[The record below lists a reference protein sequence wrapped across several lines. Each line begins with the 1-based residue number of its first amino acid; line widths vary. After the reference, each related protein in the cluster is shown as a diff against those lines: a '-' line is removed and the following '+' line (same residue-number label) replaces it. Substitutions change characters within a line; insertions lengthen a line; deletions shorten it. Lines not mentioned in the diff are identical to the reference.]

1 LKKQVDAQGPDPP
14 SRPRA
19 RFTRARDARRGT
31 SFREGGVGSGFSRG
45 ISHPLRFPHPPHPP
59 HHHTSSD
66 DKFRARFLW
75 GRPQLLAACAA
86 RLEQQLS
93 AAAAAAS
100 IAGDSADADAPTP
113 SPSPSDLA
121 SVVWVDLGGGT
132 GANVEMM
139 ARHLPIDQLRAVYI
153 VDLCPSLC
161 EQARARVQRMGWKNV
176 RVVEG
181 DACTFVPPEGR
192 ASLVTFSYSL
202 SMIPPFIDAVDN
214 ATGWLAPDG
223 LIGVTDFYVSSK
235 YDLPL
240 RQMPWQRRFFW
251 RATFDVDNID
261 VGPERRAYLD
271 SKLERVWEFNGE
283 GSIPYVPYL
292 RAPYYVW
299 IGRPWRDG
307 SSGGGMSPLAV
318 GGGSENGGLSP
329 VGGARSVDG
338 TALSPTPSMQLQHR
352 LALAAALGRR
362 HHEQKVE
369 APPLFPPTFL
379 YTQSWEDPEPDHK
392 VLRVAKDDVC
402 LTLTSGGCNALN
414 LLLHGAQQ
422 VVSVDCN
429 PAQSSLLELKAAAL
443 QQLDFED
450 VWLLFGEG
458 RHPRARQLFDDRLSP
473 LLSQKAI
480 QFWRPR
486 LWYFKQGLYYQGGM
500 GKLCWVIQV
509 LVMAMGLKPTVD
521 RLCHAPTLEQQR
533 RLWDAI
539 PLVRFVKHGPKLL
552 VWLFSKV
559 LALLLF
565 NRPVLW
571 FGGGV
576 PCKQYAL
583 IVRDGVPIEHYL
595 GRTVDGIAESSSLRS
610 DNYFYYNC
618 LQGRFLRDNCPAFLK
633 KENAEKLKTRLAEG
647 GLTVASGYF
656 LDELNARLYDKVILM
671 DHVDWLDDETAQ
683 QVADAL
689 GRQVKPGG
697 IVIWR
702 SASLEPPYASKIA
715 AAGFEVRCL
724 QRATDGYMD
733 RVNMYASFYAAER
746 LGADGKRV
754 IKVE

>member
-1 LKKQVDAQGPDPP
+1 M
-14 SRPRA
+14 
-19 RFTRARDARRGT
+19 
-31 SFREGGVGSGFSRG
+31 
-45 ISHPLRFPHPPHPP
+45 
-59 HHHTSSD
+59 
-66 DKFRARFLW
+66 
-75 GRPQLLAACAA
+75 
-86 RLEQQLS
+86 
-93 AAAAAAS
+93 
-100 IAGDSADADAPTP
+100 
-113 SPSPSDLA
+113 
-121 SVVWVDLGGGT
+121 WVDLGGGT

-139 ARHLPIDQLRAVYI
+139 ARHLPIEQLRAVYI

-161 EQARARVQRMGWKNV
+161 EQARARVARLGWRNV

-223 LIGVTDFYVSSK
+223 LLGVTDFYVSGK

-261 VGPERRAYLD
+261 IGPERRAYLD

-292 RAPYYVW
+292 RAPFYVW

-307 SSGGGMSPLAV
+307 GSGATTAGGNGALAGSGLLLGNGGGASPV
-318 GGGSENGGLSP
+318 PGGSSDGGGLSP
-329 VGGARSVDG
+329 SGRSIDG
-338 TALSPTPSMQLQHR
+338 TAALSPTPSMQLQHR

-392 VLRVAKDDVC
+392 VLRVKPGDVC

-414 LLLHGAQQ
+414 LLLHGASQ

-443 QQLDFED
+443 KQLDFDD

-458 RHPRARQLFDDRLSP
+458 RHPRARQLFEDRLAP

-509 LVMAMGLKPTVD
+509 LIMLAGLKPTVD
-521 RLCHAPTLEQQR
+521 RLCHAPTLEAQR
-533 RLWDAI
+533 RLWDGVA
-539 PLVRFVKHGPKLL
+539 LVRFAKRGPSAL
-552 VWLFSKV
+552 VWLFSKA

-583 IVRDGVPIEHYL
+583 IVRDGIPIEHYL
-595 GRTVDGIAESSSLRS
+595 ARTVDGVAECSSIRR

-618 LQGRFLRDNCPAFLK
+618 LQGRFLRDNCPSFLK
-633 KENAEKLKTRLAEG
+633 AENAAKLKAGLVD

-656 LDELNARLYDKVILM
+656 LDELCARQYDKVILM
-671 DHVDWLDDETAQ
+671 DHVDWLDDDTAQ
-683 QVADAL
+683 RLADAL
-689 GRQVKPGG
+689 GRQVRPGG

-702 SASLEPPYASKIA
+702 SASLQPPYAQRIA
-715 AAGFEVRCL
+715 DAGFEVRCL

-746 LGADGKRV
+746 LGPDGRRATKA
-754 IKVE
+754 E